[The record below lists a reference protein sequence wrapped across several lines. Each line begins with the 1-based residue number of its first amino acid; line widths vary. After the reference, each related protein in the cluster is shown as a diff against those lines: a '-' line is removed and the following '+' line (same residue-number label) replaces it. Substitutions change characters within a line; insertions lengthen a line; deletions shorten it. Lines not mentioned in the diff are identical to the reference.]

1 MLFNCTPRKV
11 SSSFPSSSGERAGEG
26 DSFLSWCIKKPA
38 RYGGGSRVF
47 SSLPPL
53 VLSIHERFLLFASPT
68 YSDLFSPP
76 PPPPIHSSI
85 GAIVVV
91 VCGSGDK
98 NGNPRSAGR
107 DRVWKRG
114 NDDDDSLHFQFRR
127 RRRRRRRKERD
138 GQKFC
143 AFLVAAPRQ
152 EGSRITNVLDG
163 RTEKNTTMRV
173 PAALVVH
180 CSQMWNGIW

>member
-1 MLFNCTPRKV
+1 MAVAAEFFLLFPPLCSPFMN
-11 SSSFPSSSGERAGEG
+11 
-26 DSFLSWCIKKPA
+26 
-38 RYGGGSRVF
+38 VF
-47 SSLPPL
+47 SSLRPPL
-53 VLSIHERFLLFASPT
+53 IQTSFLL
-68 YSDLFSPP
+68 L

-127 RRRRRRRKERD
+127 RRRRRKGRD

-163 RTEKNTTMRV
+163 RTEKNTTTPVGMRV